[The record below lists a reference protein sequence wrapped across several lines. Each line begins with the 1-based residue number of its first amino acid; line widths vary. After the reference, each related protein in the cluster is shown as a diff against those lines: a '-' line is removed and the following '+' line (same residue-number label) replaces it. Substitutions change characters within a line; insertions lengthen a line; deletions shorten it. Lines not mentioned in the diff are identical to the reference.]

1 MTILIYL
8 ILRIKKIKSD
18 LLELQNHKRQV
29 KKKRKSPVKLIC
41 VFLSK
46 YKIDLNIKSTY
57 YFFVEY

>member
-8 ILRIKKIKSD
+8 ILRMKKNQSD

-29 KKKRKSPVKLIC
+29 NKRKSLVKLIC
-41 VFLSK
+41 VLLSK